1 MRWWQY
7 NSWARWYMQRKGM
20 TTKPGQSVAWA
31 GLETTIIWRCC
42 LTHLTKNHAH
52 LVGGIPTPLK
62 NMKVSWDDYPHI
74 WKNKKCSK
82 PPTSHE
88 LASSAALRCQRMTA
102 WFSNSPLAVT
112 HSVQASQ
119 KKQILGQPRSTR
131 SIHSSF
137 QQNRKATSQ
146 SMNNMNAIYLDLPS
160 DYLT

>member
-74 WKNKKCSK
+74 WKNKKCFK

-119 KKQILGQPRSTR
+119 KNKYWANHDQHGQYIQASNKTVRQLPKAWITWMQST
-131 SIHSSF
+131 
-137 QQNRKATSQ
+137 
-146 SMNNMNAIYLDLPS
+146 
-160 DYLT
+160 